1 MTQQEEIYS
10 IFINYPA
17 LLLRQKS
24 RVFPNGR
31 TSIRFKEVL
40 RRKVTIIDK
49 NKNRIDQNTINN
61 IDKTDADDAEQEEQ
75 DQQEIVEQS
84 KNMQK

>member
-10 IFINYPA
+10 IYINFPA

-24 RVFPNGR
+24 RVYPNGR
-31 TSIRFKEVL
+31 TSIRFKDAL

-49 NKNRIDQNTINN
+49 NQNRIDQNTINN
-61 IDKTDADDAEQEEQ
+61 IDKTEVDEAEQEV
-75 DQQEIVEQS
+75 QE
-84 KNMQK
+84 

>member
-10 IFINYPA
+10 IYINFPA

-24 RVFPNGR
+24 RVYPNGR
-31 TSIRFKEVL
+31 TSIRFKDAL

-49 NKNRIDQNTINN
+49 NQNRIDQNTISN
-61 IDKTDADDAEQEEQ
+61 IDKTEVDEAEQEV
-75 DQQEIVEQS
+75 QE
-84 KNMQK
+84 